1 MNELDNEIYKRFHG
15 HEGDYTIT
23 KKQWEDRH
31 EGGMGFVC
39 TGKTVNSPQKEVIIK
54 TSHSQTEYIQA
65 LKREAYVLRSI
76 KDEIKAKQYSIV
88 NYIDEAKPPYPKAD
102 FFLVME
108 HLGSESLADK
118 IGTDLFNQKLDEK
131 TVKKI
136 SKEIAR

>member
-1 MNELDNEIYKRFHG
+1 MNELDNEIYKTYHG
-15 HEGDYTIT
+15 YEGDYTIT

-31 EGGMGFVC
+31 GGTMGFVVV
-39 TGKTVNSPQKEVIIK
+39 GKTVNSPQKEVIIK
-54 TSHSQTEYIQA
+54 TPQSTSGHIDA
-65 LKREAYVLRSI
+65 LKREAYILRSI
-76 KDEIKAKQYSIV
+76 KDEIKIKQYSIV

-108 HLGSESLADK
+108 HLGDESLADK

-136 SKEIAR
+136 F